1 MFLHSDI
8 YLILAPNLFYL
19 KILSPLL
26 CFKFLILDE
35 HVNKNYKSLK
45 YPSHHFRV
53 FLPKHFF
60 FFFFFFFWGGHSG
73 NAATLLFCVILAFAP
88 YMEYIKIRVE
98 NFHLHLLIM

>member
-53 FLPKHFF
+53 FLPNHFF
-60 FFFFFFFWGGHSG
+60 CLFVFFFEG
-73 NAATLLFCVILAFAP
+73 AT
-88 YMEYIKIRVE
+88 VE
-98 NFHLHLLIM
+98 MQPHCFLCYSCLRALYGVY